1 MYDIVVIGG
10 GPAGITAAIYGKRAN
25 KKVLVLEAKQV
36 GGKIL
41 QAHMVDNYPGV
52 YHITGQE
59 LGKKFLEQAEA
70 LDIEI
75 KNEKAMNIMEMNDKR
90 IVQTLDNVY
99 ETKTVIIATGNDKR
113 ELGVPGEK
121 ELLGKGVSYCATCD
135 GNFFKNKKVVIV
147 GGSEESIE
155 DALYLAGICE
165 HVYFVYNNKIDV
177 TKLKKDNI
185 EIYAETK
192 VTSING
198 ETKVENISFE
208 TKDGRLGKLDVSG
221 IFIAI
226 ADVPETSYLLNGLE
240 VSETG
245 NVIADNLTTSKE
257 GIFVAGDVRVKSL
270 RQVATAVSDG
280 AIAATEAIRYL
291 NNLNKEDYFEIDI
304 HKKNMISELN
314 ISINNEIITYNR
326 EDKNMNNIEE
336 VTVVNRIIEDK
347 ELIDKLIKEI
357 YKPNIAK
364 IKDIYEKVDKL
375 GKTNRSKNTATNDLT
390 IKENG
395 KKMKMDCY
403 VQEYENIPSLFT
415 VEIEKFINENL

>member
-10 GPAGITAAIYGKRAN
+10 GPAGITAAIYGVRAN
-25 KKVLVLEAKQV
+25 KKVLVLEAKEV

-70 LDIEI
+70 LEVEI
-75 KNEKAMNIMEMNDKR
+75 KNEKAMNIMEMNGKK
-90 IVQTLDNVY
+90 IVQTLDNTY

-121 ELLGKGVSYCATCD
+121 ELIGKGVSYCATCD

-155 DALYLAGICE
+155 DALYLSNICE
-165 HVYFVYNNKIDV
+165 KVFFVYNNKLDV
-177 TKLKKDNI
+177 SKLKKDNI
-185 EIYAETK
+185 EIYANTK

-198 ETKVENISFE
+198 EKVVENISFE
-208 TKDGRLGKLDVSG
+208 SKEGHGKLDVSG
-221 IFIAI
+221 VFVAI

-240 VSETG
+240 LSETG
-245 NVIADNLTTSKE
+245 HVISEDLTTSKD
-257 GIFVAGDVRVKSL
+257 GIFVAGDVRAKSL

-280 AIAATEAIRYL
+280 AIAATEAIRYI
-291 NNLNKEDYFEIDI
+291 NNLNKEDHFEIDI
-304 HKKNMISELN
+304 HKKNMISELK
-314 ISINNEIITYNR
+314 ISIDNDRITYYR
-326 EDKNMNNIEE
+326 EDKNMNNIDE
-336 VTVVNRIIEDK
+336 VITVNRMIEDQD
-347 ELIDKLIKEI
+347 IVRKLIKDI
-357 YKPNIAK
+357 YKPNIDK
-364 IKDIYEKVDKL
+364 LKEIHEKVDKL
-375 GKTNRSKNTATNDLT
+375 GKINRSKNTATNDLT
-390 IKENG
+390 IKENR
-395 KKMKMDCY
+395 KKLNFDCY
-403 VQEYENIPSLFT
+403 VQEYDNIPSLFT